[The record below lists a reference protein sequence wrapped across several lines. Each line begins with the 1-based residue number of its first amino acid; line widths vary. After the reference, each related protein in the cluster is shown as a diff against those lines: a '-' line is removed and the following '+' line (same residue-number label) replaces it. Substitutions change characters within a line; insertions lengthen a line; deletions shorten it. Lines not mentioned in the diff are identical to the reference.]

1 MRSIKTKLFSL
12 AMAVSMVLALAGCAM
27 STPSTIGSIGGVDIP
42 AGIYLLAQYNS
53 YNTAS
58 GLAKLATGETASDV
72 KAVLKATCTGTI
84 NGEEV
89 TAPGSEYVAQLTTC
103 LLYTSPSPRDRG

>member
-1 MRSIKTKLFSL
+1 MLRRCAAKPIIKGRTNSCVPLKPNCSALLWLFPWCWRWL
-12 AMAVSMVLALAGCAM
+12 AVPCPR
-27 STPSTIGSIGGVDIP
+27 PSTVGSIGGVEIP

-58 GLAKLATGETASDV
+58 GVAELATGETASDV

-84 NGEEV
+84 NGEDV
-89 TAPGSEYVAQLTTC
+89 TACRQ
-103 LLYTSPSPRDRG
+103 

>member
-12 AMAVSMVLALAGCAM
+12 AMAVSMVLALAGAM
-27 STPSTIGSIGGVDIP
+27 STPSTVGSIGGIEIP

-53 YNTAS
+53 YNTA
-58 GLAKLATGETASDV
+58 ANAAELATGETASDV

-84 NGEEV
+84 GDEEV
-89 TAPGSEYVAQLTTC
+89 TATGSEYVA
-103 LLYTSPSPRDRG
+103 S